1 MKDINREDIQIIQQH
16 GQLSQAT
23 IDNLLREKIYPGQQ
37 AWHQFLR
44 LLFIALGVGFTVAGI
59 VFFFAYNWADLH
71 KFVKI
76 GLTAGLMTITTAL
89 SLLPRFNGMIRNS
102 ILTGSAILVGVLFAV
117 FGQIYQTGANAYD
130 FFLAWTVFIT
140 LWVLVAGFAPLW
152 LIYLVLINITITL
165 YSEQV
170 AQDWRDV
177 DLYTLLFF
185 VNALALLISHS
196 LSRWEKMEVVPNW
209 FRNTVALAA
218 VVFATVGMIVVIY
231 SRENSFNFPM
241 VLGTLAFYTLG
252 IRHGIRAKSIFYLSI
267 IPFSVIVVIAAQLL
281 DVSHNEGM
289 LCWITSSPSRKS
301 RWRQTKTP
309 LFKHMRKPMISNRCL
324 SK

>member
-1 MKDINREDIQIIQQH
+1 MIVYHIH
-16 GQLSQAT
+16 LSQVT
-23 IDNLLREKIYPGQQ
+23 IDKLLRENIYHGRQ
-37 AWHQFLR
+37 AWQQFLR

-76 GLTAGLMTITTAL
+76 GLTAGLIVATTIL

-152 LIYLVLINITITL
+152 LIYLVLINTTVTL

-177 DLYTLLFF
+177 DLYTILFF
-185 VNALALLISHS
+185 LNSLALLISHS
-196 LSRWEKMEVVPNW
+196 LSHLKKIKAVPSW

-218 VVFATVGMIVVIY
+218 VAFATFGIIIVIY
-231 SRENSFNFPM
+231 SNYNSHNYLL
-241 VLGTLAFYTLG
+241 VLGTLALYTLG
-252 IRHGIRAKSIFYLSI
+252 IRHGITTKSIFYLSI
-267 IPFSVIVVIAAQLL
+267 IPFSVIVMITAQLL
-281 DVSHNEGM
+281 DVSTTEGM
-289 LCWITSSPSRKS
+289 LFFVSLFIITSV
-301 RWRQTKTP
+301 TILIKT
-309 LFKHMRKPMISNRCL
+309 LIELQKKWNHAE
-324 SK
+324 